1 MWVNGVEYQLVEQGA
16 VETTFMLGVLIGI
29 LAIGS
34 LVFLYVVGKRTLFK
48 KYYMRLDAEKQKSIG
63 IELQGMADDCDALAN
78 ETNTV
83 FFKTMANEF
92 NSLLWELR
100 KH

>member
-29 LAIGS
+29 LVIGV

-63 IELQGMADDCDALAN
+63 IELQGMADDCDTLAN

-83 FFKTMANEF
+83 FFKTIANEF